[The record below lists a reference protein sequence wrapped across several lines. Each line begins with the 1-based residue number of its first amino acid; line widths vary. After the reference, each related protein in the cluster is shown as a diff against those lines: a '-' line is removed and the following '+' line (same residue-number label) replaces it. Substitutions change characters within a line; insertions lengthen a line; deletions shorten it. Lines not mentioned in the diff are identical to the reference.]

1 MHDTTRPRSRW
12 PGTLVWLAVLV
23 SLHVTRGVLLLFV
36 VPGQKKLYDDFNMQL
51 PWMSKLLVQWSG
63 WWCKYWY
70 FTAPLSFLLMVGGV
84 IAGRHLFRRTW
95 PGNVYAAVWL
105 FLLVG
110 WLLFAGVGLSLPQLK
125 LMEGVS
131 K

>member
-1 MHDTTRPRSRW
+1 MPDTTRPRSRW
-12 PGTLVWLAVLV
+12 PGTLVWLAVLL
-23 SLHVTRGVLLLFV
+23 SLYLTRGVLLLLV
-36 VPGQKKLYDDFNMQL
+36 VPRSKKQYDDFNLQL
-51 PWMSKLLVQWSG
+51 PWMSKVLVQWSD

-70 FTAPLSFLLMVGGV
+70 FASPLSLMLLAGGV

-95 PGNVYAAVWL
+95 PGNVYATVWL
-105 FLLVG
+105 FALVVWFG
-110 WLLFAGVGLSLPQLK
+110 FATVALSLPQLK